1 MMSRIRWDVLL
12 GVVVLAD
19 VVHVFLP
26 SLITLVGKAGETP
39 AEVMGAY
46 ALVWFVAAFLT
57 VPLARFVPGSW
68 LVAGGG
74 GLLVAARLV
83 LQGTDGGDAQLYAA
97 SAGLLGGL
105 VWLTATALTVRDAA
119 PVMTGFAGGLAA
131 ATALH
136 AAIEGIDLVWRAG
149 VVPWLPLAVYL
160 ALFVFA
166 LTRRP
171 SDGGPQAS
179 GDAEAPAEPEA
190 PGAPRIWLAAGPAFL
205 LWGIYTGNAAHAQA
219 SAGWSGGVAAA
230 VVVGAAV
237 LSVAVAA
244 RPRFWTRHPLVPAA
258 GLVLSAVG
266 FAAGR
271 ATVDGVHGVSPG
283 WTVGAQVLGQ
293 FALAGCLG
301 WAASVPGP
309 DRPGRRGTAMA
320 GGWLLFVV
328 LMFAYYSAYD
338 LGTPNRWVPVV
349 TAFGV
354 ALLVV
359 RAPAPQR
366 ENGLE
371 VWAVGAAAVAVLAV
385 AAVPLWRD
393 TGPSWRPVD
402 DGGLRIAAYNV
413 RMGYGLDGTMTVT
426 RQADVLRAMRPHV
439 VVLGEVDRA
448 WLLNGGRDSLRLL
461 SERLGMRA
469 VWAPAGDEVWGD
481 ALLTDLPVTSV
492 RNTPLVK
499 GGPTGAQAL
508 SVGLRWQGRDIT
520 VIATHTQPPSD
531 WSDLGQAEQLAGLV
545 RDAGKDGRQVV
556 LAGDLNLEPDTRPWH
571 TLMGAGL
578 TDALASSRPFA
589 TPVTES
595 APIDHILVTPGLA
608 GHDATNE
615 DVSYSDH
622 PAIAVTLTAK

>member
-1 MMSRIRWDVLL
+1 MPRIRWDVLL

-19 VVHVFLP
+19 VLHVFLP
-26 SLITLVGKAGETP
+26 SLITLVGSAGETP

-46 ALVWFVAAFLT
+46 ALSWFAAAFLT
-57 VPLARFVPGSW
+57 VPLARFVPARR
-68 LVAGGG
+68 LAAGGAA
-74 GLLVAARLV
+74 LLVAARLA
-83 LQGTDGGDAQLYAA
+83 LQVTDGGDAQLYAA

-105 VWLTATALTVRDAA
+105 VWLTATAMTVRDAA
-119 PVMTGFAGGLAA
+119 PAMTGFAGGLAA

-136 AAIEGIDLVWRAG
+136 AAVEGIDLVWRTG
-149 VVPWLPLAVYL
+149 FVPWLPLAAYL
-160 ALFVFA
+160 GLFAFT

-171 SDGGPQAS
+171 PGG
-179 GDAEAPAEPEA
+179 AEADGPATN
-190 PGAPRIWLAAGPAFL
+190 GAPRIWLAAGPAFL
-205 LWGIYTGNAAHAQA
+205 LWGLYTGNAAHAQA

-230 VVVGAAV
+230 VVAAAAV
-237 LSVAVAA
+237 LSVEVAA
-244 RPRFWTRHPLVPAA
+244 RPRMWTRHPLVPAA
-258 GLVLSAVG
+258 GLVLSAAG

-271 ATVDGVHGVSPG
+271 ATVDGVHGVSPA

-301 WAASVPGP
+301 WSASVPGP

-338 LGTPNRWVPVV
+338 LGTPNRWVPV
-349 TAFGV
+349 AA
-354 ALLVV
+354 ALGAAALAV
-359 RAPAPQR
+359 RAPAVRR
-366 ENGLE
+366 ERGPG

-393 TGPSWRPVD
+393 TGPRWRPD
-402 DGGLRIAAYNV
+402 GDGGLRVAAYNV

-426 RQADVLRAMRPHV
+426 RQADALRALRPHV
-439 VVLGEVDRA
+439 VVLGEVDRG
-448 WLLNGGRDSLRLL
+448 WLLNGGRDSLRLI

-508 SVGLRWQGRDIT
+508 AVGLRWRGRDLT
-520 VIATHTQPPSD
+520 VIATHTQPPAD
-531 WSDLGQAEQLAGLV
+531 WSDLGQAEQLAALARREG
-545 RDAGKDGRQVV
+545 RDGRQVV
-556 LAGDLNLEPDTRPWH
+556 LAGDLNLEPGSRPWDV
-571 TLMGAGL
+571 LLGAGL
-578 TDALASSRPFA
+578 TDAFAPSRPFA
-589 TPVTES
+589 TFPAAPEPVKQ
-595 APIDHILVTPGLA
+595 IDHILVTPGLV
-608 GHDATNE
+608 GRDAANE
-615 DVSYSDH
+615 AVPHSDH
-622 PAIAVTLTAK
+622 RPIAVTLDAK